1 MLAESEISQ
10 LDMTVLVQKD
20 IVWLQISVNVV
31 KVVDGFD
38 RKDSLANIESW
49 FLLAQDIFPHK
60 QGHEITS
67 WQKLHY

>member
-38 RKDSLANIESW
+38 RKDSLANIES
-49 FLLAQDIFPHK
+49 
-60 QGHEITS
+60 
-67 WQKLHY
+67 